1 MNTSVAACPTEKGSK
16 IKVNKDFLFFSLF
29 FFLKIALVKKIPA
42 FPLELH

>member
-29 FFLKIALVKKIPA
+29 FFFKDCFSEENTSFSP
-42 FPLELH
+42 